1 MDLATMILIAN
12 GLFVLGLIA
21 LMIAGYKNGLVLSL
35 INCIG
40 WIVAFAAAALFSPA
54 ASKILTLYPLSLTP
68 MNDTAFGPVFQ
79 QMINQLVWFVLISAF
94 VKLICLILKPLAK
107 GFQKI
112 PVLGFFNNLAGAAF
126 GIVNMWIWTS
136 IICMIL
142 QLPAIAWGRD
152 VIDGS
157 LLKSASLVSDL
168 IAEQIDIS
176 TEEINELMSMID
188 NIQNLDEETIQK
200 IQKELAEYGITQSQI
215 DQIFE
220 SLE

>member
-1 MDLATMILIAN
+1 
-12 GLFVLGLIA
+12 
-21 LMIAGYKNGLVLSL
+21 
-35 INCIG
+35 
-40 WIVAFAAAALFSPA
+40 
-54 ASKILTLYPLSLTP
+54 
-68 MNDTAFGPVFQ
+68 
-79 QMINQLVWFVLISAF
+79 
-94 VKLICLILKPLAK
+94 
-107 GFQKI
+107 
-112 PVLGFFNNLAGAAF
+112 
-126 GIVNMWIWTS
+126 
-136 IICMIL
+136 MIL
-142 QLPAIAWGRD
+142 QLPAIAWGQD